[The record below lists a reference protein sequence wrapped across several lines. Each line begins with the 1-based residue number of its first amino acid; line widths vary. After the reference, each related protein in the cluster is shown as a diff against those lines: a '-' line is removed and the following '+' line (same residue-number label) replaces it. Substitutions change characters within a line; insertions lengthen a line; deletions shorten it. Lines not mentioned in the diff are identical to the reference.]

1 MKRLCGIILLLA
13 MGSAIQSHCD
23 VMDYAYGRS
32 GTALKNA
39 FRIHCAPEIY
49 KDQSNEIIISINSAF
64 DGMAKD
70 GISKKPLDPSQA
82 TVALIV
88 PAEWMQLS
96 SLESSRI
103 SMDLYNLILTDPLIS
118 IDRKTYPFATVSQVT
133 KQHENV
139 AVGYST
145 FRGDLIEAVD
155 PHPELKGDIARSIFY
170 VTTLYPVSMW
180 TDWGG
185 FFFENNPYPTLTQEA
200 ADLYLKWHRE
210 DPVDEEEFARCKAI
224 AAIQGNE
231 NPFVTHPEIAEYIW
245 GDKKGEVYGS
255 SSQSGSESGS
265 ESDSDSDSNSDPE
278 SETGATPQTNQ
289 LKPVYSK
296 QTDKTITLQTPY
308 LPSDTQWWMDNKK
321 VSGEISTASLPEGKH
336 ELRFKNSTS
345 QGKLIITIRQ

>member
-13 MGSAIQSHCD
+13 MSTAIPSHCD

-39 FRIHCAPEIY
+39 FRIHCAPETY
-49 KDQSNEIIISINSAF
+49 QNQSTDVITSINSAF
-64 DGMAKD
+64 DGVAKD
-70 GISKKPLDPSQA
+70 GISKKPLDPSQS

-103 SMDLYNLILTDPLIS
+103 SMDLHNLILTDPLIS

-133 KQHENV
+133 KRHENV
-139 AVGYST
+139 AVGYSS
-145 FRGDLIEAVD
+145 FRGDLIEAVE

-170 VTTLYPVSMW
+170 VTTLYPVSLW
-180 TDWGG
+180 TDWGA

-210 DPVDEEEFARCKAI
+210 DPVDEEELARCKAI

-245 GDKKGEVYGS
+245 GDKKGDVYGS
-255 SSQSGSESGS
+255 SQSGS
-265 ESDSDSDSNSDPE
+265 ESDSDSNSDQE
-278 SETGATPQTNQ
+278 SETGTTPHADQ

-296 QTDKTITLQTPY
+296 QTDRTIILQTPY
-308 LPSDTQWWMDNKK
+308 LPSDTQWWIDDQK
-321 VSGEISTASLPEGKH
+321 VSGEISTSSLSEGKH
-336 ELRFKNSTS
+336 ELRFKNSTL
-345 QGKLIITIRQ
+345 QGKLIITIMQ